1 VAPTVAEIYVGLR
14 GQVLGLPAVEVAG
27 LPEERQ
33 LLAAVMDMAVGDA
46 VATLVGVADG
56 STSMYFSTGGGVI
69 GAGQHDAV
77 RTATERWLEACI
89 ASAEPFAP
97 VIDPPLPDPGT
108 IQLIL
113 VTRVGLAHALAREN
127 ELGPEHRLWPL
138 YAAAQEVITQIRLVE
153 GGSPVA

>member
-1 VAPTVAEIYVGLR
+1 VTPTLAEIYIGLR

-69 GAGQHDAV
+69 GAGQHEAV

-89 ASAEPFAP
+89 TSAEPFAP
-97 VIDPPLPDPGT
+97 VIDPPLPEPGT

-113 VTRVGLAHALAREN
+113 VTRVGLAHALARE
-127 ELGPEHRLWPL
+127 EEVGPEHPLWPV

-153 GGSPVA
+153 GGSPAA

>member
-1 VAPTVAEIYVGLR
+1 MGLR

-33 LLAAVMDMAVGDA
+33 LLAAVMDIGLGDA

-69 GAGQHDAV
+69 GAGQHEAV
-77 RTATERWLEACI
+77 RLATERWLEACI

-97 VIDPPLPDPGT
+97 VVDPPLPEAGT
-108 IQLIL
+108 VQLVL
-113 VTRVGLAHALAREN
+113 VTRVGLAHALVREE
-127 ELGPEHRLWPL
+127 ELGPKHPLWPV

-153 GGSPVA
+153 GGGAG

>member
-1 VAPTVAEIYVGLR
+1 MTPTVAEIYMGLR
-14 GQVLGLPAVEVAG
+14 GQVLGLPAVEVVG

-33 LLAAVMDMAVGDA
+33 LLAAVMDMALGDA

-77 RTATERWLEACI
+77 RTATERWLESCI

-97 VIDPPLPDPGT
+97 VVDPPLPEPEM

-113 VTRVGLAHALAREN
+113 VTRVGLAHALAREDDLN
-127 ELGPEHRLWPL
+127 PEHPLWPV

-153 GGSPVA
+153 SGSPAA